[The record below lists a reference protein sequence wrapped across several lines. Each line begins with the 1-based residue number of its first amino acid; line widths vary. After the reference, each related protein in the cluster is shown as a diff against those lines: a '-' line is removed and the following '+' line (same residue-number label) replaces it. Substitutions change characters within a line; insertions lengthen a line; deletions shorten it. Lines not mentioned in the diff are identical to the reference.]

1 MEINGDSIN
10 YPQKV
15 KWYNNKQTK
24 TNKLKGL
31 KTICSDF
38 SSDHESPDNRSLNSS
53 VDFAE
58 TVGSFNLLQSL
69 TVLLKNVFFF
79 VHACLAKFNFKAVR
93 VVSVLHT
100 ALQCSGSCCHS
111 RSRRLPHNGII
122 SGLFIYFSRRCST
135 HRKLRRKFTKNRRL
149 PHRLNLWTYAIVD

>member
-1 MEINGDSIN
+1 MV
-10 YPQKV
+10 Q
-15 KWYNNKQTK
+15 QQQ
-24 TNKLKGL
+24 TNKNLKGL

-53 VDFAE
+53 VDFADGGFIQFVAVSDSPFE
-58 TVGSFNLLQSL
+58 ERFLFS
-69 TVLLKNVFFF
+69 FFF

-111 RSRRLPHNGII
+111 KSRRLPLNGII
-122 SGLFIYFSRRCST
+122 SGLFIFHEDVQLIES
-135 HRKLRRKFTKNRRL
+135 
-149 PHRLNLWTYAIVD
+149 YAVN

>member
-1 MEINGDSIN
+1 MV
-10 YPQKV
+10 Q
-15 KWYNNKQTK
+15 QQQ
-24 TNKLKGL
+24 TNKNLKGL

-53 VDFAE
+53 VDFADGGFIQFVAVSDSPFE
-58 TVGSFNLLQSL
+58 EHFLFS
-69 TVLLKNVFFF
+69 FFF

-111 RSRRLPHNGII
+111 KSRRLPLNGII
-122 SGLFIYFSRRCST
+122 SGLFIFHEDVQLIES
-135 HRKLRRKFTKNRRL
+135 
-149 PHRLNLWTYAIVD
+149 YAVN